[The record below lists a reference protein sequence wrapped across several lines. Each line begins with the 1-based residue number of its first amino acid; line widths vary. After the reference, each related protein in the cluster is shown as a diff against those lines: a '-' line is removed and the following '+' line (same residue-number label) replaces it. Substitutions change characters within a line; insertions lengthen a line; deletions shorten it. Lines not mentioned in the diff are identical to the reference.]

1 MAPALKVV
9 AVADTHLRAGADG
22 ALTKWLPPSAEPYL
36 ESADVILHL
45 GDLVESAVL
54 DRLRS
59 YAPVHAVLGNNDT
72 GLERMLPSLLS
83 LDLGGVQVGMIHDSG
98 PAAGRVGRMARR
110 FPSADVVVFGHSH
123 IPVVQ
128 EGLDGQML
136 FNPGSPTQRRGQPC
150 HTLGVMEVSAGT
162 VSRLEIVHL
171 D

>member
-9 AVADTHLRAGADG
+9 AVADTHLRTGADG
-22 ALTKWLPPSAEPYL
+22 ALTRWLPASAEPHL

-45 GDLVESAVL
+45 GDLVEAPVL

-72 GLERMLPSLLS
+72 GLERMLPTFLS
-83 LDLGGVQVGMIHDSG
+83 VDLGGVQVGMIHDSG

-110 FPSADVVVFGHSH
+110 FPQAAVVVFGHSH
-123 IPVVQ
+123 IPLVQ

-136 FNPGSPTQRRGQPC
+136 FNPGSPTQRRGQPL
-150 HTLGVMEVSAGT
+150 HTLGVMEIAEGAIR
-162 VSRLEIVHL
+162 RLEVVSL
-171 D
+171 